1 MLNYYPYYNFYN
13 NADRKITE
21 YRAIGGVYRHFFALP
36 YKLVS
41 TICCKIILKCAA
53 RETSFPLLNNQSG
66 IIISLTSFPPRI
78 SSLHLVIR
86 SLLKQTCLPERIIIW
101 LSEEE
106 FPNKMNDIPSSLK
119 SLIPYGLEIRFVPDN
134 IRAHKKYF
142 YCLKEFL
149 DKIVITVDDDL
160 YYPTY
165 TIEKLLMMHTSFP
178 YSICANVIRKIA
190 VANHAF
196 LPYKKWE
203 KIFSMSLSVSHEY
216 MAIGY
221 GGVLYPPSFPT
232 DKSFFDLNIIKMKCL
247 YADDLWLKANELRL
261 GVEVAS
267 GGDFFVNPITLP
279 HSQKVGLQ
287 KRNNSSLKMN
297 DIQWEKLRQY
307 FNLDEI
313 YARICQL

>member
-1 MLNYYPYYNFYN
+1 
-13 NADRKITE
+13 
-21 YRAIGGVYRHFFALP
+21 
-36 YKLVS
+36 
-41 TICCKIILKCAA
+41 
-53 RETSFPLLNNQSG
+53 
-66 IIISLTSFPPRI
+66 
-78 SSLHLVIR
+78 R

-134 IRAHKKYF
+134 IRSHNKYF
-142 YCLKEFL
+142 YCLKEFP

-160 YYPTY
+160 YYHTY
-165 TIEKLLMMHTSFP
+165 TIERLLIMHKSFP
-178 YSICANVIRKIA
+178 YSVCANIIRKIA
-190 VANHAF
+190 VANDAF
-196 LPYKKWE
+196 LPYEKWKK
-203 KIFSMSLSVSHEY
+203 ILSMPLSVSHEY
-216 MAIGY
+216 MAMGY

-232 DKSFFDLNIIKMKCL
+232 DKRFFDRNIIKMKCL

-261 GVEVAS
+261 GVKVAS
-267 GGDFFVNPITLP
+267 GDDGDLFVNPITLP
-279 HSQKVGLQ
+279 HSQKISLQ
-287 KRNNSSLKMN
+287 KKNTGSLKMN